1 MIEYVVPACLCVIPI
16 TLYILFWCQF
26 NKFRKDEEN
35 IKCFRKLRE
44 IDCETNIPSNK
55 PEIIKAIIAKNR
67 RKGKRENAIYSDER
81 NEFIKKYESI
91 YRCTK
96 IYIVF
101 TWIMLCIWLVTVTFI
116 TIKSRWKYDI
126 TLLLYLIDGICLIGL
141 GLPPILKSSKRKRV
155 QCLGERI
162 DAFVE
167 RCLDEDGI
175 VKKCVLHISV
185 TTIVLETLTII
196 FYYYFQ
202 YGLLWLSS
210 FTNMSQLMHLVILL
224 GVFRY
229 LGLWLFSK
237 FFRPI
242 CSLALNSM
250 VHGKCKKESVRK
262 EYIESII
269 RNNMYLIFM
278 LFHIV
283 GTDLIIDA
291 SWTEVQITIEAIG
304 IIYLIDTYIVNM
316 RKMIEKESMFEKHE
330 KQQTLCEG

>member
-1 MIEYVVPACLCVIPI
+1 MIEYVVPSFLCVIPI
-16 TLYILFWCQF
+16 VLYILFWRKV
-26 NKFRKDEEN
+26 NRFRKDEEN

-44 IDCETNIPSNK
+44 IDCETNIPRNK

-67 RKGKRENAIYSDER
+67 RKGKRENAIYSDDR
-81 NEFIKKYESI
+81 NTFLKKYESI

-96 IYIVF
+96 IYIVL
-101 TWIMLCIWLVTVTFI
+101 TWIILCIWMVTVAFL

-126 TLLLYLIDGICLIGL
+126 TLLLYLIDGICLVGL
-141 GLPPILKSSKRKRV
+141 GLPPILKSSKRKRI

-162 DAFVE
+162 DDFVE
-167 RCLDEDGI
+167 TCLDEDGI
-175 VKKCVLHISV
+175 VKKCVLHISAI
-185 TTIVLETLTII
+185 TIVLELLTIV
-196 FYYYFQ
+196 FYFYFK

-210 FTNMSQLMHLVILL
+210 LSNVSRLMQLVILL

-229 LGLWLFSK
+229 PGLWLFSK

-242 CSLALNSM
+242 CSLVLNPM
-250 VHGKCKKESVRK
+250 VHGKCKKQRVRK
-262 EYIESII
+262 KYIESII

-283 GTDLIIDA
+283 GTDLIIDV
-291 SWTEVQITIEAIG
+291 SLTEVQITIEAIG

-316 RKMIEKESMFEKHE
+316 KEMIKKEPMFEDPEKEQLPSE
-330 KQQTLCEG
+330 